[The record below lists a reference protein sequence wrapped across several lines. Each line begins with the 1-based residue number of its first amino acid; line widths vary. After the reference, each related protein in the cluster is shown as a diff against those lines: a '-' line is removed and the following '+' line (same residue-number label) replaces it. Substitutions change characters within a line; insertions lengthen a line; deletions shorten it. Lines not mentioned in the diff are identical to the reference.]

1 MFEDIDKT
9 LALTNCIRGAP
20 KFLLALGLCYYTEYW
35 GKLSEGA
42 VFDLIM
48 RKYCT
53 NNYFLYIYLDYNYL
67 VLLIY
72 ECLKI

>member
-20 KFLLALGLCYYTEYW
+20 NFLLALGLCYYTEYW

-48 RKYCT
+48 RKYCILIII
-53 NNYFLYIYLDYNYL
+53 FFIYIGLQLPSVIN
-67 VLLIY
+67 I
-72 ECLKI
+72 